1 MYCKKCN
8 AELVEDA
15 IYCPQCGA
23 RVDGKKECFKCG
35 KSVAE
40 NSVFCTYCGTRLDG
54 KKECPECGTAF
65 DGDFCPHCGKKAEL
79 SKTGVS
85 EISET
90 TKTDTRCSEVRKK
103 VFSVLKITKQSF
115 LYAAVCIL
123 FICSFFISL
132 SVVQTEGGEVVMRE
146 ESGATSFYF
155 LIKFFIELKDFFA
168 QAGTLGVDYYQEFKI
183 ALYLQAALCCAVV
196 AVIII
201 FCTVYFTCGTVAF
214 VNSLRNKKEVAM
226 SKYVITPAV
235 VSLGLHI
242 LLKSLWGVSAGTS
255 GASIIIKPG
264 IVSVLNIVFVSVLL
278 AGAAFLHIITN
289 AKHEKKNIVRYVIS
303 GLGAIFAFI
312 LLLTVAGKLIN
323 IKSFGIGSA
332 LQNWNGSMSAP
343 LFMIGIMGAI
353 GLLHSN
359 ALTPQVISVMNQSI
373 IIFVFY
379 ILIFILSIII
389 LYMFSQG
396 ITDNKSSL
404 KRILA
409 IVLSCFVFV
418 LSVTYLI
425 LTIILLGD
433 IQVASIGASSIC
445 AIIFS
450 LFVLGLSVAS
460 AILLKKKGRY
470 EEIDGGKMQAEP

>member
-85 EISET
+85 EISEP

-132 SVVQTEGGEVVMRE
+132 SVAQTEGGEVVMRE

-155 LIKFFIELKDFFA
+155 LIKFFIELKDFIA
-168 QAGTLGVDYYQEFKI
+168 RAGTLGVDYYQEFKI

-278 AGAAFLHIITN
+278 AGAAVLHIITN

-312 LLLTVAGKLIN
+312 LLLTVAGNLIN
-323 IKSFGIGSA
+323 VESFSVSSTSTNLFKGGI
-332 LQNWNGSMSAP
+332 SAP
-343 LFMIGIMGAI
+343 LFMIGIMGAVGVI
-353 GLLHSN
+353 NTES
-359 ALTPQVISVMNQSI
+359 LTPEILSI
-373 IIFVFY
+373 MDKSIY
-379 ILIFILSIII
+379 IFILYIFIFIFAIITLLIFARGITERGDGIKRVLAII
-389 LYMFSQG
+389 LTGLNLVLSIVYLVLTLVMLEEMQ
-396 ITDNKSSL
+396 NSSL
-404 KRILA
+404 
-409 IVLSCFVFV
+409 SG
-418 LSVTYLI
+418 SP
-425 LTIILLGD
+425 
-433 IQVASIGASSIC
+433 IC

-450 LFVLGLSVAS
+450 LFVLGLSITS
-460 AILLKKKGRY
+460 AVLLRQKKSRDLSGAPKTVG
-470 EEIDGGKMQAEP
+470 